1 MGASASRDSACF
13 AGAAGALQRRSE
25 APISAMEPVTV
36 TVCGAAGHIGA
47 LDEDG
52 EYMVQCEAPKIAKLV
67 YNSNNYMVYGTPS
80 IGIEM
85 APTTMVIKST
95 HSGLVTLW

>member
-13 AGAAGALQRRSE
+13 AGAAGALRRSE
-25 APISAMEPVTV
+25 APISAMETV

-67 YNSNNYMVYGTPS
+67 YNSNNY
-80 IGIEM
+80 
-85 APTTMVIKST
+85 
-95 HSGLVTLW
+95 GLWYL